1 MKKEIRKM
9 QPQEKPVTR
18 KAPAAICLALLCAV
32 LCASCAPKQ
41 ESGSN
46 AQNAAVLE
54 NTDAGQ
60 EAAVPGNADE
70 SQKAAAPGNADES
83 QKAAAPGNEAA
94 GQEAVTSEKAA
105 AVQAGAT
112 QDPASEEAEEQCQ
125 RAPTLPV
132 RCAVRSTPAA
142 SVPCSFQREIQWL

>member
-46 AQNAAVLE
+46 AQNTAV
-54 NTDAGQ
+54 
-60 EAAVPGNADE
+60 
-70 SQKAAAPGNADES
+70 
-83 QKAAAPGNEAA
+83 
-94 GQEAVTSEKAA
+94 SE
-105 AVQAGAT
+105 
-112 QDPASEEAEEQCQ
+112 P
-125 RAPTLPV
+125 
-132 RCAVRSTPAA
+132 
-142 SVPCSFQREIQWL
+142 

>member
-46 AQNAAVLE
+46 AQNAAVSE

-60 EAAVPGNADE
+60 EALHRAM
-70 SQKAAAPGNADES
+70 QMKARKPLHRAM
-83 QKAAAPGNEAA
+83 QMKARKPLH
-94 GQEAVTSEKAA
+94 
-105 AVQAGAT
+105 
-112 QDPASEEAEEQCQ
+112 
-125 RAPTLPV
+125 RAMRLQGRKP
-132 RCAVRSTPAA
+132 
-142 SVPCSFQREIQWL
+142 

>member
-1 MKKEIRKM
+1 M

-46 AQNAAVLE
+46 AQNAAVSE

-70 SQKAAAPGNADES
+70 SQKAAAPGN
-83 QKAAAPGNEAA
+83 EAA
-94 GQEAVTSEKAA
+94 GQEAVTGNEL
-105 AVQAGAT
+105 QG
-112 QDPASEEAEEQCQ
+112 
-125 RAPTLPV
+125 R
-132 RCAVRSTPAA
+132 TP
-142 SVPCSFQREIQWL
+142 